1 LNIVDTEQSRSA
13 AEEVGRQH
21 STIDIL
27 VNNAGVFKGK
37 AFSALVP
44 EDFDWMMTA
53 TFKGAFFTAL
63 YAQPHLLNGAVLSLL
78 AARWSIP
85 SQARAIPLC
94 GQQVGLTG
102 IHQRLRAGFE
112 RKGQSSIHCT
122 S

>member
-44 EDFDWMMTA
+44 EDFDWIMTA
-53 TFKGAFFTAL
+53 TFKGVF
-63 YAQPHLLNGAVLSLL
+63 H
-78 AARWSIP
+78 
-85 SQARAIPLC
+85 RAICPAPPAQW
-94 GQQVGLTG
+94 GRVVTISSTMVDTIPGKGNTSMWP
-102 IHQRLRAGFE
+102 AGRPYRNLPE
-112 RKGQSSIHCT
+112 A
-122 S
+122 